1 MNVRI
6 KQKKNNRQT
15 GVGKWPRACC
25 GKKRLREAA
34 FFWREY
40 GKEKDGIFLSEL
52 WI

>member
-6 KQKKNNRQT
+6 KQKKNNRQAGQVASKPVT
-15 GVGKWPRACC
+15 E
-25 GKKRLREAA
+25 KKRLREAA

-52 WI
+52 WV